1 MLDDA
6 HSHDMSETLPEAG
19 VRDTLARLIQQS
31 GEGFASLSRLI
42 GRNPAYIQQYLKR
55 GIPRRLSEQDRR
67 RLARHFGVSEA
78 LFGAPVATL
87 SPHAAAPDLIS
98 IPWLMPGGGDTALQ
112 LPPSLLGA
120 LPAAR
125 RTWLA
130 ALKVEGDGMAPT
142 LLPGDHVLIDT
153 ADLGPLRDGLY
164 AIAGSAEPVLKR
176 LSVNPLSG
184 QVALLA
190 DNAAYPSFADCDPAQ
205 VRPLGRV
212 VWVCR
217 ALV

>member
-130 ALKVEGDGMAPT
+130 AQLAKVPER
-142 LLPGDHVLIDT
+142 
-153 ADLGPLRDGLY
+153 RDPVAARQITYCGRQI
-164 AIAGSAEPVLKR
+164 AIAWDEHAPR
-176 LSVNPLSG
+176 N
-184 QVALLA
+184 
-190 DNAAYPSFADCDPAQ
+190 
-205 VRPLGRV
+205 R
-212 VWVCR
+212 
-217 ALV
+217 

>member
-87 SPHAAAPDLIS
+87 SPHAAAPDDVTS
-98 IPWLMPGGGDTALQ
+98 EAWANTAAT
-112 LPPSLLGA
+112 PRRW
-120 LPAAR
+120 PA
-125 RTWLA
+125 
-130 ALKVEGDGMAPT
+130 GDG
-142 LLPGDHVLIDT
+142 
-153 ADLGPLRDGLY
+153 
-164 AIAGSAEPVLKR
+164 EPANR
-176 LSVNPLSG
+176 
-184 QVALLA
+184 
-190 DNAAYPSFADCDPAQ
+190 Q
-205 VRPLGRV
+205 VRLQGLDAGGPDPQ
-212 VWVCR
+212 R
-217 ALV
+217 AR